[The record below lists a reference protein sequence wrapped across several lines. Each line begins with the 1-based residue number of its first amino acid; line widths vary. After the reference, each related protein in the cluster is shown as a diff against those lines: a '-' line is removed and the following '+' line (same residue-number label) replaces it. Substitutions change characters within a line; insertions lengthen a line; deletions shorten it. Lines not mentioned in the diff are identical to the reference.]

1 MEFIKR
7 MLIYKIKPEIK
18 INWGNNF
25 IEIFGPKGMLIKRKS
40 GFSLA
45 IEGDLLYLWS
55 KENPE
60 KEGAYLAWLE
70 QMIFGVTKGYRQKL
84 RLVGV
89 GFKAAIMH
97 NKLNLKLGYS
107 HQINYLIPKDVNI
120 TVSKAKSTL
129 ILLQGLEKQ
138 RIKQVS
144 VDIRNYRKPD
154 IYKGKGV
161 HYYKEK
167 LKLKKGKESKR

>member
-1 MEFIKR
+1 
-7 MLIYKIKPEIK
+7 MLSYKLNPEIK

-25 IEIFGPKGMLIKRKS
+25 IEISGSKGTIIKRKS

-45 IEGDLLYLWS
+45 MEGDILYIWS

-89 GFKAAIMH
+89 GFRAAI
-97 NKLNLKLGYS
+97 LNNQLSLKLGYS
-107 HQINYLIPKDVNI
+107 HQINYTIPKDVTI
-120 TVSKAKSTL
+120 SVSKAKSTL
-129 ILLQGLEKQ
+129 ILIQGLEKQ
-138 RIKQVS
+138 RIKQVA
-144 VDIRNYRKPD
+144 VDIRNYRIPD
-154 IYKGKGV
+154 AYKGKGI